1 MFDYQHT
8 AFVIAALLLFWD
20 FKLTMFV
27 ITPIYLVGEYFFLA
41 GLKNIPGNENL
52 NIAVRLM
59 RDSAIVA
66 FIIVANYVQ
75 QLQICRLIC
84 SRYTLKTQQE
94 QLNNIFMSQPDGIL
108 VYNIED

>member
-1 MFDYQHT
+1 
-8 AFVIAALLLFWD
+8 
-20 FKLTMFV
+20 
-27 ITPIYLVGEYFFLA
+27 
-41 GLKNIPGNENL
+41 
-52 NIAVRLM
+52 M